1 MFNEIIFV
9 DFENFTKI
17 IDDIKKKDAKIV
29 VLAGLKQAD
38 KPFAY
43 AKELLDSVSS
53 VELLKVKGEGKDAL
67 DFFIAYYLGVYTS
80 RNKELKFTIC
90 SNDKGYDPLIKHLCD
105 NKIIIKRLEF
115 RNEPK
120 VKAIQKPQEQSNLFE
135 ADKDYKNAFN
145 SINKMRGN
153 KPRTLKRFESNL
165 KSLYKT
171 IEPEKINKII
181 DEFKNHKYIE
191 VDENGKMIYNM

>member
-38 KPFAY
+38 KPFTY

-53 VELLKVKGEGKDAL
+53 VELLKVKATGKNAL

-80 RNKELKFTIC
+80 RNKELKFKIC
-90 SNDKGYDPLIKHLCD
+90 SNDKGYDPLITHLHE
-105 NKIIIKRLEF
+105 NGISIERLEF
-115 RNEPK
+115 K
-120 VKAIQKPQEQSNLFE
+120 SQSDLFKT
-135 ADKDYKNAFN
+135 DDDYKKAFN
-145 SINKMRGN
+145 NISKMANETRP
-153 KPRTLKRFESNL
+153 KKI
-165 KSLYKT
+165 KSLTARIRSLT
-171 IEPEKINKII
+171 IGEEKAQTIINELKKHNYI
-181 DEFKNHKYIE
+181 D
-191 VDENGKMIYNM
+191 VENGKVEYKNM